1 MKKNK
6 SRKLFSIL
14 ILSATFLITPFFVK
28 ADSPSV
34 NIKIG
39 VYAGDQILYK
49 GNLQVTP
56 CDESTKNPTKTLN
69 AMCAID
75 QLATIQN
82 WTVKKTEYDFGTTVD
97 DINTYKSAYPK
108 FWLYFINKEPGAD
121 ALNKHILSQGENLEF
136 VYDTNLIKVTTPTS
150 ITAGETSTLEATYFD
165 MINWA
170 RNPLENVT
178 YVINGIE
185 SQSADG
191 KFQITWQP
199 NTTYSI
205 SVKKSGFVNSDGVT
219 VTSGSLPVTQP
230 DNFNLQSAVNF
241 VKNALNEGILTDMVS
256 DWSLISAGAYKDDVD
271 FLNKAKEI
279 ASKDFGTFNSVTD
292 VERKAMALMSLGIK
306 PWEGKNDLIKTLL
319 TYFDGT
325 QFGSKDIVN
334 DDIFALI
341 VLNKSGFLTND
352 DEIKNS
358 IKEILSFQK
367 PNGSWDSI
375 DMTSAS
381 IQTLSPFI
389 NQTEV
394 ATALLKAK
402 QNLKDSQKPNGSF
415 GNPFA
420 TTWAIQAIRALS
432 ENPKDWIKEGKNP
445 IDYLASIQNVDG
457 GIDYNGSKEDRVW
470 LTSYVIPAYMNKTWP
485 EIITINASWPD
496 LSKRTRKEEASQPIK
511 PATNSS
517 GVFMSSFPIDPQIFL
532 RIEAPQNTSAG
543 VETELKV
550 SLTGIDKKPIEN
562 GRIVWSFGDGTY
574 KEGYYISHAW
584 QIPGEYMLVAEA
596 SSNVFNTS
604 IRQKISVT
612 KADVQITN
620 FKKGDTGFIELKNNS
635 KNDINLSHWILN
647 QNQKQ
652 FTLPKNTFIPP
663 NATTSIP
670 NTVTKISESGEISLK
685 YPNGINHFDFKIPET
700 KNLALNK
707 NRKDENQ
714 IALKNKNL
722 TASIGNLNTKSS
734 EKINFGDKTFDFIS
748 NFLKKIWPL

>member
-1 MKKNK
+1 MNANYTE
-6 SRKLFSIL
+6 IG
-14 ILSATFLITPFFVK
+14 IATAK
-28 ADSPSV
+28 
-34 NIKIG
+34 G
-39 VYAGDQILYK
+39 MYK
-49 GNLQVTP
+49 GKDAIFVVQEFGRPSLIARSTGVASTSVDALVTLVSSREN
-56 CDESTKNPTKTLN
+56 DIKK
-69 AMCAID
+69 
-75 QLATIQN
+75 AT
-82 WTVKKTEYDFGTTVD
+82 TAKPVTEVATRTTV
-97 DINTYKSAYPK
+97 S
-108 FWLYFINKEPGAD
+108 
-121 ALNKHILSQGENLEF
+121 
-136 VYDTNLIKVTTPTS
+136 TTPTP

-178 YVINGIE
+178 YVINGVE

-241 VKNALNEGILTDMVS
+241 VKNALNEGTLTDMVS
-256 DWSLISAGAYKDDVD
+256 DWSLISAGTYKDDAD

-306 PWEGKNDLIKTLL
+306 PWEGKADLIKTLL

-367 PNGSWDSI
+367 PNGSWDSV

-381 IQTLSPFI
+381 IQALSPFI

-420 TTWAIQAIRALS
+420 TTWAIQAIRALG
-432 ENPKDWIKEGKNP
+432 ENPKDWIKEGKN
-445 IDYLASIQNVDG
+445 
-457 GIDYNGSKEDRVW
+457 
-470 LTSYVIPAYMNKTWP
+470 
-485 EIITINASWPD
+485 
-496 LSKRTRKEEASQPIK
+496 RK
-511 PATNSS
+511 
-517 GVFMSSFPIDPQIFL
+517 L
-532 RIEAPQNTSAG
+532 
-543 VETELKV
+543 
-550 SLTGIDKKPIEN
+550 
-562 GRIVWSFGDGTY
+562 
-574 KEGYYISHAW
+574 
-584 QIPGEYMLVAEA
+584 
-596 SSNVFNTS
+596 
-604 IRQKISVT
+604 
-612 KADVQITN
+612 
-620 FKKGDTGFIELKNNS
+620 
-635 KNDINLSHWILN
+635 
-647 QNQKQ
+647 
-652 FTLPKNTFIPP
+652 
-663 NATTSIP
+663 
-670 NTVTKISESGEISLK
+670 
-685 YPNGINHFDFKIPET
+685 
-700 KNLALNK
+700 
-707 NRKDENQ
+707 
-714 IALKNKNL
+714 
-722 TASIGNLNTKSS
+722 
-734 EKINFGDKTFDFIS
+734 
-748 NFLKKIWPL
+748 